1 MISWEILKQFSV
13 VNPPNVRLYREAK
26 IENKY
31 TLHRER
37 IKENYESVAEYLI
50 DKMFSDEACN
60 TRMVFIDNTFPY
72 NTASNIK
79 HMLVWINPKYS
90 ENAKEVRTFIK
101 DNTSKPF
108 IYFKNSIQ
116 FKTILEVEHY
126 HVFIQ
131 CY

>member
-1 MISWEILKQFSV
+1 MISWETLKQFSV
-13 VNPPNVRLYREAK
+13 VNPPNVRLYRDEG
-26 IENKY
+26 IEKKY

-50 DKMFSDEACN
+50 KKMFSDEACD

-72 NTASNIK
+72 NTDSNIK

-90 ENAKEVRTFIK
+90 ENIKEVYSFINE
-101 DNTSKPF
+101 NTSNPF
-108 IYFKNSIQ
+108 IYFKNQTQ

-126 HVFIQ
+126 HVFIKS
-131 CY
+131 C